1 MGGKLPWN
9 NKKSMKKNEVFVF
22 KGNKTTTRS
31 VYNTKASSV
40 QVPKKSSTVPKPILK
55 SKENVEENDQE
66 MKSLNST
73 FDKDDNEKID
83 DDVKTTKEKLDS
95 TFEKKNDNEENMK
108 TPQNTTKIATKTS
121 GKKLTTK

>member
-9 NKKSMKKNEVFVF
+9 TKKSMKKNEVFVF
-22 KGNKTTTRS
+22 KGNKTTNESRMTRS

-73 FDKDDNEKID
+73 FDKDDEEKID
-83 DDVKTTKEKLDS
+83 DKTTKENLNS
-95 TFEKKNDNEENMK
+95 TFEKKIDNEEKM
-108 TPQNTTKIATKTS
+108 
-121 GKKLTTK
+121 

>member
-1 MGGKLPWN
+1 
-9 NKKSMKKNEVFVF
+9 MKKNEVFVF
-22 KGNKTTTRS
+22 KGNKTTNESRMTRS
-31 VYNTKASSV
+31 VHNTKTSSV

-83 DDVKTTKEKLDS
+83 DDVKTTKEELNS
-95 TFEKKNDNEENMK
+95 TFEKV
-108 TPQNTTKIATKTS
+108 KIAFFKFV
-121 GKKLTTK
+121 